1 MSCHHTGLSEDLWPT
16 KLLGYKLCNACG
28 YHKLAWAELAVFV
41 FWCERPVRHAG
52 IQVQFH

>member
-16 KLLGYKLCNACG
+16 KLLGYKLCIACG